1 MLELF
6 ELLFREKGVSEEN
19 LRRFASEFSGLALCA
34 ILGEAR
40 ERWTLEDSTKL
51 EQLLID
57 NDFDGAY
64 RLAQGKF
71 TGPELKE
78 VLDRKIVPLFEN
90 YTASVVM

>member
-40 ERWTLEDSTKL
+40 ERWTPEDSAKL
-51 EQLLID
+51 EQLLLE

-64 RLAQGKF
+64 RLAQSKF
-71 TGPELKE
+71 TGSELKN
-78 VLDRKIVPLFEN
+78 VLERKVVPLFED